1 MKKIGMGRKWYN
13 KKLET
18 IKLIA
23 TINLLPQNIKFS
35 YHHHLVNGVKGAWT
49 LWVGLLKY
57 LETFR
62 GKCKKILFQ
71 VNLLKVNF
79 HGWSQGYFN
88 LLKTDLIN

>member
-35 YHHHLVNGVKGAWT
+35 YHRHLLNCVKRYLAKLSGDFYKNA
-49 LWVGLLKY
+49 LKD
-57 LETFR
+57 
-62 GKCKKILFQ
+62 
-71 VNLLKVNF
+71 KVF
-79 HGWSQGYFN
+79 
-88 LLKTDLIN
+88 